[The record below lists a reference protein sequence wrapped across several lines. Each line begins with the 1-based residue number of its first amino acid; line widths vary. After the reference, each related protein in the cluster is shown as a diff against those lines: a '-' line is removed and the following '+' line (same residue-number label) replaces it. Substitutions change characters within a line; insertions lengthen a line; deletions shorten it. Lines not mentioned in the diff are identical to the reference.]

1 MVAPPKRPAKTARG
15 TAERERSV
23 TDSFVHYAAADR
35 IVTLTMNRPDSR
47 NAIGEEA
54 VEAFLEKREPRFT
67 GQ

>member
-1 MVAPPKRPAKTARG
+1 
-15 TAERERSV
+15 V